1 MSNSLPIAYVEANW
15 VVAHVI
21 AHDDAHKAASR
32 LLHQARAGE
41 CELRIPHAAVL
52 ESRDAV
58 ANAIRRFYE
67 PFEKMRNAIS
77 KAFRNGVSDLNQIE
91 AAMDHAAVR
100 AYMQADTESLRQQV
114 LSDTSV
120 VAFSDPLAELALM
133 DTLSQLVR
141 MGGMDVKDFY
151 ILAGVLADRGVAHH
165 QTRPAIFF
173 STNKNEFAPGTKV
186 DASLYQTH
194 RVVWR
199 SDFQLV
205 AGVKD
210 WRKAFP

>member
-1 MSNSLPIAYVEANW
+1 LSPTLSS
-15 VVAHVI
+15 
-21 AHDDAHKAASR
+21 HDDAHKAAEQ
-32 LLHQARAGE
+32 LLVQARAGE
-41 CELRIPHAAVL
+41 CELRIPRVAVL

-77 KAFRNGVSDLNQIE
+77 KAFRNGVGDLNQIE

-100 AYMQADTESLRQQV
+100 AYMKTDTESVRQLV
-114 LSDTSV
+114 LGDPSV
-120 VAFSDPLAELALM
+120 AAFNDPLAELALM
-133 DTLSQLVR
+133 DTLSHLVR

-151 ILAGVLADRGVAHH
+151 ILAGVLADRGVASHIG
-165 QTRPAIFF
+165 RPAIFF

-186 DASLYQTH
+186 DASLYQAH

-199 SDFQLV
+199 PDFQLV

-210 WRKAFP
+210 WQKAFP